1 MTVEHP
7 AQGRQTLDA
16 VTLLR
21 SQVKEVHRALDVSFA
36 DFLKVLAPGSPPTGS
51 PPVAVY
57 VHAATVEDIAIHTLL
72 RGVEPLFATRW
83 AGAGPSRYSTDD
95 LAPVQRYAQ
104 DVFAST
110 DSYMA
115 ELTPGAAS
123 LTVDLSRLELGY
135 PTVAWV
141 VSKFVVLE
149 LAQLCG
155 ELISAVQASRN
166 AP

>member
-1 MTVEHP
+1 MAADGV
-7 AQGRQTLDA
+7 AKSLDA

-21 SQVKEVHRALDVSFA
+21 SQVQEVHRALDVCFT
-36 DFLKVLAPGSPPTGS
+36 DFLQSMAPASPPTGS
-51 PPVAVY
+51 QPVAVY

-83 AGAGPSRYSTDD
+83 AGAGPSRYSTED
-95 LAPVQRYAQ
+95 LGPIQRYAK

-115 ELTPGAAS
+115 DLTADAAS
-123 LTVDLSRLELGY
+123 APVDLSRLDLGH
-135 PTVAWV
+135 PTAAWV
-141 VSKFVVLE
+141 VSKFVILE

-166 AP
+166 TH